1 MKKIADILT
10 FELEAAFEKAGYDK
24 QYAKVTLSNRPDLC
38 EYQCNGAM
46 AAAKAYKKAPIMIA
60 NDVVEVLKE
69 SACIEQ
75 VEAVNPGFINIILDG
90 EFVASY
96 LGKMSEQE
104 KLGVEEPTKQKTII
118 VDYGGANVAKP
129 LHVGHLRSAVIGESV
144 KRIGKYVGHKM
155 IGDVHLGDW
164 GYQMGLVI
172 TELKKRKPELPYF
185 DDQFEGEYP
194 EESPFTI
201 TELEEI
207 YPTASAYAKEHEDY
221 KEEALQATF
230 LLQNGH
236 RGYTAIWKH
245 IMNVSVADL
254 KKNYGALNVE
264 FDLWKGE
271 ADAQPYIPEMVEYMK
286 KEGYAHIDQ
295 GALVV
300 DVKEENDTKEIPP
313 CMILK
318 SDGAALYDTTD
329 LATLIEREK
338 LYHPDEVIYL
348 ADKRQELHFVQ
359 VFRCAKKTKIINEN
373 MELKFIGFGT
383 MNGKD
388 GKPFK
393 TRDGGVMRLE
403 SLIND
408 INEEMY
414 KKIAENRTMSEEE
427 ARKTAQ
433 MVALSAMKYG
443 DLSNQAAK
451 DYVFDVERFISFEG
465 NTGPYNLYT
474 IVRIKSILAKY
485 AESGKDAA
493 KCKMKKP
500 QTQSEKALM
509 LEVAKFNNVIETA
522 FEELA
527 PHKICAYI
535 YDLSNAFNRF
545 YHETKILSEENE
557 DRKAG
562 FIALLLITKRALEAC
577 IDMLGFEAP
586 ERM

>member
-46 AAAKAYKKAPIMIA
+46 AAAKASKKAPIMIA

-69 SACIEQ
+69 SVCIEQ

-509 LEVAKFNNVIETA
+509 LEVAKFNNVIEIA

>member
-24 QYAKVTLSNRPDLC
+24 QYAKVTLSNRTDLC

-69 SACIEQ
+69 SVCIEQ

>member
-1 MKKIADILT
+1 M
-10 FELEAAFEKAGYDK
+10 
-24 QYAKVTLSNRPDLC
+24 
-38 EYQCNGAM
+38 
-46 AAAKAYKKAPIMIA
+46 
-60 NDVVEVLKE
+60 
-69 SACIEQ
+69 
-75 VEAVNPGFINIILDG
+75 
-90 EFVASY
+90 
-96 LGKMSEQE
+96 
-104 KLGVEEPTKQKTII
+104 
-118 VDYGGANVAKP
+118 
-129 LHVGHLRSAVIGESV
+129 
-144 KRIGKYVGHKM
+144 
-155 IGDVHLGDW
+155 
-164 GYQMGLVI
+164 
-172 TELKKRKPELPYF
+172 
-185 DDQFEGEYP
+185 
-194 EESPFTI
+194 
-201 TELEEI
+201 EEI

-300 DVKEENDTKEIPP
+300 DVKEETDTKEIPP

-373 MELKFIGFGT
+373 TELKFIGFGT

-562 FIALLLITKRALEAC
+562 FIALLVITKRALEAC